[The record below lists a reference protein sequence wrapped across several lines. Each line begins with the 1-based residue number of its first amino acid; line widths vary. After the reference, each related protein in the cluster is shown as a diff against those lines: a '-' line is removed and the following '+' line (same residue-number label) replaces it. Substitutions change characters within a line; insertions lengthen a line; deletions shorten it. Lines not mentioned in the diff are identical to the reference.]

1 MPRTSYRFRV
11 APILSLEDANNEQG
25 EWSEIT
31 NISTKDNQ
39 TFDLS
44 NHWGAPS
51 LAVSNVIVGKK
62 KKVLKNSLI
71 FEKAG
76 TLASSYGYSFG
87 EHIWDFKIWY

>member
-11 APILSLEDANNEQG
+11 APSIMLDETSPELKG

-51 LAVSNVIVGKK
+51 LAVSNVVVGKK
-62 KKVLKNSLI
+62 KKV
-71 FEKAG
+71 
-76 TLASSYGYSFG
+76 
-87 EHIWDFKIWY
+87 